1 MMPLTA
7 KTPKPL
13 LKVNGKSIIDYVFD
27 SFTPEIDEVIVV
39 VKYLGSQIKDH
50 LGKIYR
56 GRKVKYALGSDKGTA
71 YSFIAAKKYLKNERF
86 LFVYGDEIPDKTDV
100 AKILLKIF
108 KKDLSILTFK
118 SKNPQANGIAYLRK
132 DGSIRRIVE
141 KPRYPKS
148 NLAVDGVMVLNTDIF
163 DYTPGKIKGEYY
175 FSSLLDSFIRKHK
188 VFPVKAKNFIGD
200 ITAPDD
206 LIRAGKI
213 IAARYN
219 GKN

>member
-13 LKVNGKSIIDYVFD
+13 LKVNKKPIIDYVFD
-27 SFTPEIDEVIVV
+27 SFPKEIDEAVV
-39 VKYLGSQIKDH
+39 AVKYLGNQIKKN
-50 LGKIYR
+50 LGKKYKHINI
-56 GRKVKYALGSDKGTA
+56 KYAEGSDKGTA
-71 YSFIAAKKYLKNERF
+71 YSFLAVKKYLKNERF

-100 AKILLKIF
+100 ANCL
-108 KKDLSILTFK
+108 KKDLSLLTFK
-118 SKNPQANGIAYLRK
+118 SKNSQANGIAYLRK

-163 DYTPGKIKGEYY
+163 DYTPEKIKGEYY

-188 VFPVKAKNFIGD
+188 VFPIKAKNFIGD
-200 ITAPDD
+200 ITRPDD